1 MPLLEHQ
8 RPSVAA
14 VAKHF
19 RSRQAVKWGE
29 RDIHPPIVVNA
40 SVSSGKS
47 VMIAELAK
55 AVREAAMARE
65 KPASVLVLVVQR
77 QGELCEQNSAAAWD
91 IKLNNSVYSASV
103 GGRKSTRYQVVY
115 STEGTLAR
123 ALETYRF
130 SPYTPEEM
138 ALPAERRAL
147 LGKFHPDLMLWDEC
161 FAPGSM
167 IDGLPI
173 ELVKVGDMVRSFNHE
188 SGAQELREVK
198 RLYRSKPKTLCAVY
212 LNDGRS
218 FLCTENHPF
227 FTMDNGYVCASD
239 LESGSPVTSMHDM
252 RQSVLNGSCSQLA
265 AIPGEGKGLL
275 LEGVRERISP
285 EVSEHPY
292 CEDQSRAC
300 FGQDEAEKPH
310 AQGGDSSKGIEFI
323 EGHRSCSASQDGQ
336 WIAAATA
343 SAENVPASGSGGFPA
358 EDGACG
364 YGRRE
369 ARGRL
374 ADTLQAG
381 RVNSGS
387 APLPGNGRPES
398 LQSGQK
404 ETGRKEGSVLDFARV
419 DRVEIF
425 KSTSDGTFGGMLPGG
440 HVYNFEVEGNHNYFV
455 DGILVHNCHQIPYD
469 NPESQAFKI
478 INHFLDCRPHM
489 RFAGFSGSPFR
500 DILPIIGDTTG
511 HFFRSFACIEPDDPD
526 YPEGG
531 VGNGIISTEFMIEQ
545 GWVVPPMFGWPD
557 EDDKVYDFSH
567 IDPKGWEYDEAELD
581 AVVSDHERLMAI
593 CADLI
598 EKSAERKGVLV
609 FAATQRHARQIAA
622 AMKAQGIPA
631 EQIGVITDKTKA
643 KDRRRILDEAK
654 TGVIKYTINV
664 AVLTTGVNVPW
675 WDTLAFLRPIG
686 SLVLLIQ
693 AIGRVLRLLIKDG
706 DVPMLERSNLCG
718 MTAEDRLALIAASD
732 KPNALVLD
740 YADVMSRLGNLYE
753 NPVLEQAELEKAKKK
768 NEDLIQCQKCYTMN
782 SPHARRCIGRDEHGE
797 RCDFFWHSRVCPSCR
812 TENDQVARECRN
824 KECRRMLIDPNAAL
838 NGKSYSDAESTPVRS
853 MQVGDGAGG
862 KIWFRYELSDGR
874 TPIEIYY
881 PHAGKQKVLNSKV
894 WAGFVSQLPI
904 SQRDKFR
911 LSAMK
916 ASTIMENLEL
926 IPAPSEISA
935 REKGGRWTIGRRKFA
950 EEESFMEATA

>member
-1 MPLLEHQ
+1 MCPLLEHQ

-55 AVREAAMARE
+55 SVREAAMARE

-147 LGKFHPDLMLWDEC
+147 LGKFHPDLMLWDE
-161 FAPGSM
+161 
-167 IDGLPI
+167 
-173 ELVKVGDMVRSFNHE
+173 
-188 SGAQELREVK
+188 
-198 RLYRSKPKTLCAVY
+198 
-212 LNDGRS
+212 
-218 FLCTENHPF
+218 
-227 FTMDNGYVCASD
+227 
-239 LESGSPVTSMHDM
+239 
-252 RQSVLNGSCSQLA
+252 
-265 AIPGEGKGLL
+265 
-275 LEGVRERISP
+275 
-285 EVSEHPY
+285 
-292 CEDQSRAC
+292 
-300 FGQDEAEKPH
+300 
-310 AQGGDSSKGIEFI
+310 
-323 EGHRSCSASQDGQ
+323 
-336 WIAAATA
+336 
-343 SAENVPASGSGGFPA
+343 
-358 EDGACG
+358 
-364 YGRRE
+364 
-369 ARGRL
+369 
-374 ADTLQAG
+374 
-381 RVNSGS
+381 
-387 APLPGNGRPES
+387 
-398 LQSGQK
+398 
-404 ETGRKEGSVLDFARV
+404 
-419 DRVEIF
+419 
-425 KSTSDGTFGGMLPGG
+425 
-440 HVYNFEVEGNHNYFV
+440 
-455 DGILVHNCHQIPYD
+455 CHQIPYD

-643 KDRRRILDEAK
+643 KDRRRILAEAK

-768 NEDLIQCQKCYTMN
+768 NEDLIQCQECYTMN

-881 PHAGKQKVLNSKV
+881 PHAGKQKALNSKI

-904 SQRDKFR
+904 PEREKFR
-911 LSAMK
+911 LKAMK
-916 ASTIMENLEL
+916 AATIMENLEL

-935 REKGGRWTIGRRKFA
+935 REKGGRWTIGRRKFT
-950 EEESFMEATA
+950 EEENFMEATA

>member
-1 MPLLEHQ
+1 MCPLLEHQ

-147 LGKFHPDLMLWDEC
+147 LGKFHPDLMLWDE
-161 FAPGSM
+161 
-167 IDGLPI
+167 
-173 ELVKVGDMVRSFNHE
+173 
-188 SGAQELREVK
+188 
-198 RLYRSKPKTLCAVY
+198 
-212 LNDGRS
+212 
-218 FLCTENHPF
+218 
-227 FTMDNGYVCASD
+227 
-239 LESGSPVTSMHDM
+239 
-252 RQSVLNGSCSQLA
+252 
-265 AIPGEGKGLL
+265 
-275 LEGVRERISP
+275 
-285 EVSEHPY
+285 
-292 CEDQSRAC
+292 
-300 FGQDEAEKPH
+300 
-310 AQGGDSSKGIEFI
+310 
-323 EGHRSCSASQDGQ
+323 
-336 WIAAATA
+336 
-343 SAENVPASGSGGFPA
+343 
-358 EDGACG
+358 
-364 YGRRE
+364 
-369 ARGRL
+369 
-374 ADTLQAG
+374 
-381 RVNSGS
+381 
-387 APLPGNGRPES
+387 
-398 LQSGQK
+398 
-404 ETGRKEGSVLDFARV
+404 
-419 DRVEIF
+419 
-425 KSTSDGTFGGMLPGG
+425 
-440 HVYNFEVEGNHNYFV
+440 
-455 DGILVHNCHQIPYD
+455 CHQIPYD

-718 MTAEDRLALIAASD
+718 MTAEDRLALISASD

-782 SPHARRCIGRDEHGE
+782 SPHARRCIGRDERGE

-881 PHAGKQKVLNSKV
+881 PHAGKQKALNSKI
-894 WAGFVSQLPI
+894 WAAFVSQLPI
-904 SQRDKFR
+904 PEREKFR
-911 LSAMK
+911 LKAMK

-926 IPAPSEISA
+926 IPVPSEISA

-950 EEESFMEATA
+950 EEENFMEATA